1 MKIIKGSGTYTYK
14 DTSNPYGIFVPNK
27 NGRIGWAYD
36 TPIDISEYKYLVINL
51 RSLTTA
57 TPNFGVIICP
67 KQNNVWHASE
77 LARNKVTVIDLQSAR
92 YTTAVSKNKPLDLT
106 RIASIS
112 LTSDGTTADAKI
124 YVSEVYLTNENPVG
138 IDEVEVT
145 PNTDKVNVYTLAG
158 QLLQKGTSRSE
169 AVKSLPAGIYVIG
182 NKKVII
188 R

>member
-1 MKIIKGSGTYTYK
+1 M
-14 DTSNPYGIFVPNK
+14 
-27 NGRIGWAYD
+27 
-36 TPIDISEYKYLVINL
+36 
-51 RSLTTA
+51 
-57 TPNFGVIICP
+57 
-67 KQNNVWHASE
+67 
-77 LARNKVTVIDLQSAR
+77 LQ
-92 YTTAVSKNKPLDLT
+92 LF
-106 RIASIS
+106 
-112 LTSDGTTADAKI
+112 
-124 YVSEVYLTNENPVG
+124 VSEMYLTNENPVG